1 MFKELG
7 LKLAVFETELQ
18 RRFEEFLY
26 DEDGEVNI
34 IAMIVIL
41 AIAIAL
47 AIVFRSSLKSLFD
60 QIWGNINDDV
70 SGALGN
76 Y

>member
-1 MFKELG
+1 MFKKLS
-7 LKLAVFETELQ
+7 LKLVVAETELQ
-18 RRFEEFLY
+18 RRFEEFFY

-34 IAMIVIL
+34 IAMIVLL

-47 AIVFRSSLKSLFD
+47 AIVFRSSIKKLFD
-60 QIWGNINDDV
+60 TIWTNISTDTN
-70 SGALGN
+70 SALSN

>member
-1 MFKELG
+1 MFKELS
-7 LKLAVFETELQ
+7 LKLAVAETELQ
-18 RRFEEFLY
+18 RRFEEFFY

-34 IAMIVIL
+34 IAMIVLL

-47 AIVFRSSLKSLFD
+47 AIVFRSSIKKLFD
-60 QIWGNINDDV
+60 TIWTNISTDTN
-70 SGALGN
+70 SALGN